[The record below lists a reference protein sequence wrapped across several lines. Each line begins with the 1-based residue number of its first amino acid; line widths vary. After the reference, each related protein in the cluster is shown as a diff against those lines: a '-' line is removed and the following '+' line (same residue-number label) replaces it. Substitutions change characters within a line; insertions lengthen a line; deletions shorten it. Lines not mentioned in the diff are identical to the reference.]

1 MERYKGG
8 TGLSKVMMRRERLD
22 DRRATQQKQP
32 DRSLRRGTTTTRGEL
47 SSPMRSAGRL
57 MTVCQ
62 TATAAR
68 TRRTP
73 LPPN

>member
-32 DRSLRRGTTTTRGEL
+32 DCYGGERR
-47 SSPMRSAGRL
+47 
-57 MTVCQ
+57 
-62 TATAAR
+62 
-68 TRRTP
+68 
-73 LPPN
+73 PPIVVSNVVL